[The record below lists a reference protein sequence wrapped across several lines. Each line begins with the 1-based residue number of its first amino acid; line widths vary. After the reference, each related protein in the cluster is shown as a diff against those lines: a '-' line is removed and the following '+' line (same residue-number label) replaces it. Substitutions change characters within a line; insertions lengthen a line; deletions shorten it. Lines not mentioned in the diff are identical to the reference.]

1 METNQNPEVEQFNL
15 RAATYET
22 ASSQGYFFDK
32 VQRRVL
38 KLAKEKCEPNDIL
51 DVGCGTGRLLR
62 KAKQQWPYARLVGI
76 DAADKMIQQAT
87 QLFPEAEFHVAM
99 AEALPLSDASVDI
112 AFSTLSFHH
121 WTNQLKGISEI
132 ARVLRPKGL
141 FVLADITIPRWMS
154 VFVRH
159 FRRNSP
165 ATTRE
170 IFMQAGLTVE
180 LQQQPLRWSRVLL
193 VTAGR
198 KN

>member
-87 QLFPEAEFHVAM
+87 QLFPEAEFH
-99 AEALPLSDASVDI
+99 
-112 AFSTLSFHH
+112 
-121 WTNQLKGISEI
+121 
-132 ARVLRPKGL
+132 
-141 FVLADITIPRWMS
+141 
-154 VFVRH
+154 
-159 FRRNSP
+159 
-165 ATTRE
+165 
-170 IFMQAGLTVE
+170 
-180 LQQQPLRWSRVLL
+180 
-193 VTAGR
+193 
-198 KN
+198 